1 MYGIKSKERRDL
13 FRCLW
18 SEWRHAG
25 SVPDMMVHQSSVL
38 CSWLLIFIQPWGL
51 WAEMCMLLGQ
61 ICLFTFFSSM
71 HEGCT
76 PFRLSPCGFIFT
88 CWGCCGLC
96 QRHKPTDLA
105 HSFSYSVPLSISV
118 RFFFVL
124 FFYGAF
130 DCISFCK
137 FSRQLSAFSLC
148 SPGLNSALLVLST
161 IHLFMKV
168 SLSPDVIL
176 CGWLGLKHQLTN

>member
-1 MYGIKSKERRDL
+1 MYGLKSKERRDL

-105 HSFSYSVPLSISV
+105 HSFWFCSCAYFCLCGPFNCILFHKILPTILCLHSLFFPSYFLSIGP
-118 RFFFVL
+118 FN
-124 FFYGAF
+124 Y
-130 DCISFCK
+130 IS
-137 FSRQLSAFSLC
+137 LYESLR
-148 SPGLNSALLVLST
+148 SP
-161 IHLFMKV
+161 F
-168 SLSPDVIL
+168 
-176 CGWLGLKHQLTN
+176 